1 MNIGERTG
9 TATLLAI
16 AVFPLLLGVAG
27 CASFDGRGL
36 KPGQATSADVERV
49 MGKPVETRKVRG
61 QTLLYYSREPNG
73 GAIFVARIGP
83 DDRLIDIED
92 RLTDAN
98 VAKIVPNVPTAGQLQ
113 NLLGP
118 PWETGHYAVG
128 NNTGLLSYNFA
139 GSKFGWAMQ
148 RVNYRGEPPAMLD
161 GVAMNA
167 KLNLDDG
174 LHPNSR
180 GVTEITKKILPS
192 VEQLIERARAKQAAG
207 TKG

>member
-1 MNIGERTG
+1 MNIAARAG
-9 TATLLAI
+9 TTLLAI
-16 AVFPLLLGVAG
+16 AVFPLLLEAGG
-27 CASFDGRGL
+27 CASYDGYTL

-98 VAKIVPNVPTAGQLQ
+98 VAKIVPNVTTAGQVR

-128 NNTGLLSYNFA
+128 NNTVWTWYMNSDPSELDVRMS
-139 GSKFGWAMQ
+139 
-148 RVNYRGEPPAMLD
+148 PD
-161 GVAMNA
+161 GVVREVFR
-167 KLNLDDG
+167 LD
-174 LHPNSR
+174 PNDD
-180 GVTEITKKILPS
+180 
-192 VEQLIERARAKQAAG
+192 
-207 TKG
+207 

>member
-1 MNIGERTG
+1 MNIAARTG
-9 TATLLAI
+9 TRFLAI
-16 AVFPLLLGVAG
+16 AVFPLLLEAGG
-27 CASFDGRGL
+27 CASYDGYTL

-98 VAKIVPNVPTAGQLQ
+98 VAKIVPDVTTAGQLQ

-118 PWETGHYAVG
+118 PWEKGHYAVG
-128 NNTGLLSYNFA
+128 NNTVWTWYMNSWPSELDVRMSA
-139 GSKFGWAMQ
+139 
-148 RVNYRGEPPAMLD
+148 D
-161 GVAMNA
+161 GVVREVFR
-167 KLNLDDG
+167 LDPDDD
-174 LHPNSR
+174 
-180 GVTEITKKILPS
+180 
-192 VEQLIERARAKQAAG
+192 
-207 TKG
+207 